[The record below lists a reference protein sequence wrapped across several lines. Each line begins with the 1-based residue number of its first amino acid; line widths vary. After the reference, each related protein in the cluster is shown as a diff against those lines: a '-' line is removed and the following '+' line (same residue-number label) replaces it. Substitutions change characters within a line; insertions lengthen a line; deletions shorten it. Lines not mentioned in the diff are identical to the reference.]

1 MYTAKRHLTMLYS
14 NISNLCRSHQ
24 IFWPWYQALDGLRWP
39 FQRPDID
46 IGDHEKPYRLT
57 EKHWNENRPG
67 LNHIASRDQI
77 FCWILRSK
85 LSFACIFDM
94 QKVLCCDLEKKNTLS
109 VLGMWSQQNTD
120 LVSSNSNERPSS
132 KSWKMTIKNLKLAAY
147 FQTDIVS
154 IFSG

>member
-14 NISNLCRSHQ
+14 NISNLCHSHQ
-24 IFWPWYQALDGLRWP
+24 IFWPWYPALDGLRWP

-46 IGDHEKPYRLT
+46 IGDHEKLYQPI

-67 LNHIASRDQI
+67 LNHIVSRDPI

-94 QKVLCCDLEKKNTLS
+94 QKVLYCDLENKKILS
-109 VLGMWSQQNTD
+109 QLCFRNAFWSRILSRNYPFLGCASVSTASRSLLFLCEKWS
-120 LVSSNSNERPSS
+120 
-132 KSWKMTIKNLKLAAY
+132 KK
-147 FQTDIVS
+147 
-154 IFSG
+154 

>member
-24 IFWPWYQALDGLRWP
+24 IFWPWYPALDGLRWP

-46 IGDHEKPYRLT
+46 IGDHEKLYRLA
-57 EKHWNENRPG
+57 EKHWNENKPG
-67 LNHIASRDQI
+67 LNHIVSRDPI

-94 QKVLCCDLEKKNTLS
+94 QKVLYCDLKKKNTESVKFQECLS
-109 VLGMWSQQNTD
+109 MWTRNYPFLGCVSIYAASRILSSISTD
-120 LVSSNSNERPSS
+120 L
-132 KSWKMTIKNLKLAAY
+132 
-147 FQTDIVS
+147 
-154 IFSG
+154 